1 MNKVYGYCRCST
13 NESKQDING
22 QKIILKK
29 LGVSDKLIFW
39 EYESGM
45 NDDREELNK
54 LLTIVNAGDTI
65 AATEVSRLS
74 RSTKHLCEI
83 LEIVQTKKVKLV
95 IGNFIVD
102 CTSDNLD
109 PMTEGMLKMW
119 GVFSEMERKMICQRV
134 KYGIENARA
143 KGKVLGRPKTD
154 EDNIPASF
162 YKYYAQYKN
171 KQINITEFA
180 KLCTMSRTTI
190 YKYINIV
197 ESGLKS

>member
-154 EDNIPASF
+154 EDNIPSSF

-180 KLCTMSRTTI
+180 KLCSMSRTTI
-190 YKYINIV
+190 YKYMKIV

>member
-154 EDNIPASF
+154 EDNIPSSF

-180 KLCTMSRTTI
+180 KLCSMSRTTI
-190 YKYINIV
+190 YKYIKIL